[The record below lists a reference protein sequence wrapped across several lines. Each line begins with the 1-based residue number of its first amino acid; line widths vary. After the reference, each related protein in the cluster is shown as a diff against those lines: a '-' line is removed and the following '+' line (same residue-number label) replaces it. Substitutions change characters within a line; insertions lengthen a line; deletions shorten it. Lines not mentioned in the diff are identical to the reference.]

1 MTVVETTGR
10 VVEADDRRASVSLWT
25 QGTVLARSLLTAW
38 LRDPALLVQAI
49 VFPVF
54 LLLMF
59 RIVFGDSTSALG
71 AGNSIYRF
79 AALVALVGAVQGTLM
94 TGMYLAEERA
104 QGLVGRLWT
113 LPVPRAGFLTGRLIA
128 EGVRIVLSTI
138 VVYAVAFALGLR
150 FSSGFF
156 SGVAALLVPVLFG
169 ISWALLVIAVATVAG
184 KAQIEQLGVPF
195 LLLMFFTTGFA
206 PADQYPGWLQP
217 IVRYQPM
224 STATDAMAGLTTGG
238 AVATPLL
245 LTVAWTAGLSILLG
259 ALAVRGY
266 RRAAQCSI

>member
-1 MTVVETTGR
+1 MTTIDTAQHISVTRT
-10 VVEADDRRASVSLWT
+10 SVSART
-25 QGTVLARSLLTAW
+25 QSVVLARSLLTTW

-59 RIVFGDSTSALG
+59 RIVFGDSTTALG

-94 TGMYLAEERA
+94 TGMYLVDERS

-113 LPVPRAGFLTGRLIA
+113 LPVPRSGFLIGRLIA
-128 EGVRIVLSTI
+128 EAVRIVISTI
-138 VVYAVAFALGLR
+138 VVYGVAFALGLR
-150 FSSGFF
+150 FTVGAVPGLVS
-156 SGVAALLVPVLFG
+156 LLIPVLFG
-169 ISWALLVIAVATVAG
+169 TSWALLVIAVATVSG
-184 KAQIEQLGVPF
+184 RAQIEQLGVPF

-217 IVRYQPM
+217 VVRYQPM
-224 STATDAMAGLTTGG
+224 STATDAMAGLTSGG
-238 AVATPLL
+238 ALALPLTL
-245 LTVAWTAGLSILLG
+245 TIAWTVALSIPLG

-266 RRAAQCSI
+266 RRAAETAI

>member
-1 MTVVETTGR
+1 MTAVETTGR
-10 VVEADDRRASVSLWT
+10 VVEADYRRASVSLWT

-113 LPVPRAGFLTGRLIA
+113 LPVPRAGFLAGRLIA

-138 VVYAVAFALGLR
+138 MVYAVAVALGLR
-150 FSSGFF
+150 FSAGFF